1 METLK
6 EYETKNTELISEIGK
21 ISSIMKA
28 TKEKYVKLKEKFN
41 TIAKKYKNLKEEK
54 LSKSDVQVGSDTSID
69 LSLAIEDLQRSK
81 ETAEETNLKLCAEL
95 DKLREEMGRNEYQI
109 KAVRKANVV
118 LMKQSR
124 CLYHESEENK
134 RLDEER
140 EKELEKYREMKATLQ
155 NEKETWTKERGI
167 LEEQVKKSAAE
178 TARLKRENDEYL
190 LEKNVN
196 QKTLGE
202 KASECVWHSR
212 QIQKLKNENEF
223 LYQQGRKLQVEL
235 DFAQMKSLSRV
246 TVKPDESLNVFDKEL
261 KKSKDRS
268 DMGTMKEYGT
278 RRLSQGL
285 SESAISSKFD
295 EVMDFAPPVFNN
307 EKIIGNKVN
316 IHYTIPYHTIPYITI
331 PYISITYHTLLYHT
345 IHYHT
350 IHYHTTP
357 YHIIPYITIPYCTVS
372 YHTIPHI
379 TIPYHTIH
387 YHTIPYITT
396 PYHTLPYHTI
406 PYHTIHYHT
415 ILYRIIPYHTIPYH
429 TIPYHTIPYH
439 TIHTMYRITSRYISC
454 KCSS

>member
-1 METLK
+1 
-6 EYETKNTELISEIGK
+6 
-21 ISSIMKA
+21 MKA

-41 TIAKKYKNLKEEK
+41 TLAKKYKNLKQEK
-54 LSKSDVQVGSDTSID
+54 LNKSDVQVGPDTSID

-81 ETAEETNLKLCAEL
+81 ETAEETNLKLSAEL
-95 DKLREEMGRNEYQI
+95 NKLREEMGRNEYQI

-155 NEKETWTKERGI
+155 NEKETWIKERGI

-178 TARLKRENDEYL
+178 TARLKRENDEYS

-212 QIQKLKNENEF
+212 QIEKLKNENEF

-246 TVKPDESLNVFDKEL
+246 TVKPDESLNVFDKKL

-268 DMGTMKEYGT
+268 DNMGTMKEYGT

-295 EVMDFAPPVFNN
+295 EVMDFAPLVFNN
-307 EKIIGNKVN
+307 EKIIGNKVR
-316 IHYTIPYHTIPYITI
+316 
-331 PYISITYHTLLYHT
+331 L
-345 IHYHT
+345 
-350 IHYHTTP
+350 
-357 YHIIPYITIPYCTVS
+357 
-372 YHTIPHI
+372 
-379 TIPYHTIH
+379 
-387 YHTIPYITT
+387 
-396 PYHTLPYHTI
+396 
-406 PYHTIHYHT
+406 
-415 ILYRIIPYHTIPYH
+415 
-429 TIPYHTIPYH
+429 
-439 TIHTMYRITSRYISC
+439 
-454 KCSS
+454 

>member
-1 METLK
+1 
-6 EYETKNTELISEIGK
+6 
-21 ISSIMKA
+21 MKA

-268 DMGTMKEYGT
+268 DMGTMKEYRT

-316 IHYTIPYHTIPYITI
+316 IHYTIPYHT
-331 PYISITYHTLLYHT
+331 L
-345 IHYHT
+345 
-350 IHYHTTP
+350 
-357 YHIIPYITIPYCTVS
+357 
-372 YHTIPHI
+372 
-379 TIPYHTIH
+379 
-387 YHTIPYITT
+387 
-396 PYHTLPYHTI
+396 PYHTLP
-406 PYHTIHYHT
+406 
-415 ILYRIIPYHTIPYH
+415 
-429 TIPYHTIPYH
+429 
-439 TIHTMYRITSRYISC
+439 
-454 KCSS
+454 